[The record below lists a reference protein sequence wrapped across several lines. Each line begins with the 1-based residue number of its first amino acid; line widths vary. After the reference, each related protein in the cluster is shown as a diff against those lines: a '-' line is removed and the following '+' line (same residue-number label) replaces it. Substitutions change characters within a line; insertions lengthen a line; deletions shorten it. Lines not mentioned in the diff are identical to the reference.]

1 MERSFSFMAKVGF
14 ISLGCPKN
22 LVDSEVMMGVLARSG
37 YEMTP
42 RADEADIL
50 VVNTCSFIE
59 PARKESIETI
69 LEMAEHKKFGATQ
82 KLIVAG
88 CLVERYREQIQQEI
102 PEVDAVVGTNELE
115 QILEAC
121 RGTLAGRLPV
131 LEPYLYH
138 ELTPR
143 LTATPRHYAYIKI
156 AEGCDHPCSF
166 CIIPQLRGRFRSR
179 RFESVVREAE
189 QLTAAGARELI
200 LIGQDTTSYG
210 EDLGLRDG
218 LPMLLERLAGL
229 DDVGWVRFLYVYP
242 NRVSQKLIDTV
253 AAQPKLVP
261 YFDIPLQHASAAVLK
276 RMRRGSHGDAFLKLL
291 GRIRAAMPEVALRTS
306 FIVGFPGE
314 TEKDFETLCDFV
326 RAARFD
332 HVGVFTYS
340 DEETSQS
347 YPLDGKVSAGEA
359 RRRQRHLMA
368 VQRPIAAEKNRQRL
382 GRRLTA
388 LLEGP
393 SRETELLWEARLT
406 AQAPE
411 IDSKLYINDCALA
424 EMPGAGSMVTVEI
437 TEARDYDLVGR
448 VLDTQAEAAPVPVQQ
463 EAPPTL
469 VQIHAAR

>member
-1 MERSFSFMAKVGF
+1 
-14 ISLGCPKN
+14 
-22 LVDSEVMMGVLARSG
+22 
-37 YEMTP
+37 
-42 RADEADIL
+42 
-50 VVNTCSFIE
+50 
-59 PARKESIETI
+59 
-69 LEMAEHKKFGATQ
+69 
-82 KLIVAG
+82 
-88 CLVERYREQIQQEI
+88 
-102 PEVDAVVGTNELE
+102 
-115 QILEAC
+115 
-121 RGTLAGRLPV
+121 
-131 LEPYLYH
+131 
-138 ELTPR
+138 
-143 LTATPRHYAYIKI
+143 
-156 AEGCDHPCSF
+156 
-166 CIIPQLRGRFRSR
+166 
-179 RFESVVREAE
+179 
-189 QLTAAGARELI
+189 
-200 LIGQDTTSYG
+200 
-210 EDLGLRDG
+210 
-218 LPMLLERLAGL
+218 
-229 DDVGWVRFLYVYP
+229 
-242 NRVSQKLIDTV
+242 VSQKLIDTV

-291 GRIRAAMPEVALRTS
+291 ERIRAAMPEVALRTS

-368 VQRPIAAEKNRQRL
+368 VQRPIAAEKNRRRLGQRL
-382 GRRLTA
+382 SA

-393 SRETELLWEARLT
+393 SQETELLWEARLA

-424 EMPGAGSMVTVEI
+424 EMPAAGSLVTVEI

-448 VLDTQAEAAPVPVQQ
+448 VLDTQVEVAPVPVQG